1 VRPPPTLGVDA
12 SHHQRWRRPP
22 HFPIF
27 LEKIYIYGWVL
38 KNIKIREIAGNCSDF
53 LTSLSLC
60 TVA

>member
-1 VRPPPTLGVDA
+1 M
-12 SHHQRWRRPP
+12 WRRPP